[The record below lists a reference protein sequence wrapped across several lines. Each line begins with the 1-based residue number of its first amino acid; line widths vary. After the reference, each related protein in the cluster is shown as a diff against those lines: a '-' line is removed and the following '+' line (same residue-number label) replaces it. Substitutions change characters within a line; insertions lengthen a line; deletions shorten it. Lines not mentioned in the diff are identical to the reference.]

1 MTAAT
6 AARGERPFAAPW
18 QAQAFAMTL
27 SLSERGL
34 FTWTEWATVLADE
47 IRRAPEREY
56 YQQWLAALERL
67 VTAKDVTTTRELD
80 RYQRGW
86 DRAAHRTPH
95 GAPIVLVE
103 GDLHG

>member
-1 MTAAT
+1 VTLPAMAT
-6 AARGERPFAAPW
+6 EAHPFAAPW

-27 SLSERGL
+27 SLAERGL
-34 FTWTEWATVLADE
+34 FTWSEWAAALAAQ
-47 IRRAPEREY
+47 ISQAPDSEY

-67 VTAKDVTTTRELD
+67 VTAKGVTSDSELN

-86 DRAAHRTPH
+86 DKAAHRTPH
-95 GAPIVLVE
+95 GAPIVLSE

>member
-1 MTAAT
+1 VTLPAKTAE
-6 AARGERPFAAPW
+6 ERAFAAPW

-34 FTWTEWATVLADE
+34 FTWVEWAAALAAE
-47 IRRAPEREY
+47 ISRAPDREY
-56 YQQWLAALERL
+56 YLQWLAALERL
-67 VTAKDVTTTRELD
+67 VTAKGVTTDSELD

-86 DRAAHRTPH
+86 DNAAHRTPH
-95 GAPIVLVE
+95 GAPIVLSE

>member
-1 MTAAT
+1 MTLPAKAPE
-6 AARGERPFAAPW
+6 ERAFAAPW

-27 SLSERGL
+27 SLTERGL
-34 FTWTEWATVLADE
+34 FTWVEWAAALAAE
-47 IRRAPEREY
+47 IARAPDSEY

-67 VTAKDVTTTRELD
+67 ATAKGITTASELD

-86 DRAAHRTPH
+86 DKAAHRTPH
-95 GAPIVLVE
+95 GAPIVLGE